1 MREVAL
7 LTGQHA
13 LLPLLYPLPHSQ
25 VSMACTSLCLWARAI
40 YKYND
45 VALTI
50 APKKA
55 KLAEAEAQLASA
67 QKVLGEKR
75 AALAAVVAKVAQ
87 LKAQYTASLAKKDEL
102 AKSQKTTAAR
112 LERAVKLTGGLA
124 DEAVRWKAAAAQLE
138 LDMVNLVGNMLVSSS
153 CIAYLGAF
161 TANFRTDLVASWVG
175 VARDLTVPVDGAFS
189 LVRLLADPVVVR
201 EWNAM
206 GLPADDFSTENG
218 LFSTL
223 GRRWPLM
230 IDPQLQGQTWIRQ
243 C

>member
-1 MREVAL
+1 
-7 LTGQHA
+7 
-13 LLPLLYPLPHSQ
+13 
-25 VSMACTSLCLWARAI
+25 MACTSLCLWARAI

-45 VALTI
+45 VAQTI

-55 KLAEAEAQLASA
+55 KLAEAEAGLASA

-87 LKAQYTASLAKKDEL
+87 LKAQYTASLAKKEEL

-124 DEAVRWKAAAAQLE
+124 DEAVRWKAAATQLE

-161 TANFRTDLVASWVG
+161 TSGFRADLVSTWVG
-175 VARDLTVPVDGAFS
+175 VAKELSVPVDGAFS
-189 LVRLLADPVVVR
+189 LVRLLADP
-201 EWNAM
+201 
-206 GLPADDFSTENG
+206 
-218 LFSTL
+218 
-223 GRRWPLM
+223 
-230 IDPQLQGQTWIRQ
+230 
-243 C
+243 